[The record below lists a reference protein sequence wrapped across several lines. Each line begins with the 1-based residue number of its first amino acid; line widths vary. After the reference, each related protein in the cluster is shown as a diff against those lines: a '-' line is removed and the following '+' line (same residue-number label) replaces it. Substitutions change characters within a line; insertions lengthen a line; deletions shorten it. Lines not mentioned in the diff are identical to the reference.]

1 MQAAVE
7 EYKTA
12 FLGQFPVYDGD
23 KGLYCH
29 KRLLHD
35 EASLISTISTF
46 SQACVKFPGKRI
58 HIHNIMQVDGD
69 VSIEDPS
76 RNKTRQFKVRY

>member
-1 MQAAVE
+1 MLYQYDVTIEPTVPKAIKRRVIQAAVE
-7 EYKTA
+7 KYKTA

-35 EASLISTISTF
+35 EASLDLWFI
-46 SQACVKFPGKRI
+46 QLV
-58 HIHNIMQVDGD
+58 
-69 VSIEDPS
+69 
-76 RNKTRQFKVRY
+76 